1 LVNFNWGKQTL
12 SLPRSASFI
21 ETQMKD
27 YVLNGDKEF
36 RRKIRKARESVEDS
50 EPNSA
55 ALKEELTKILEKVL
69 NEPLKPILERDAD
82 SWKLFSRKRN
92 KEPNEANLS
101 FIEDKKVGDITN
113 AKVLGR
119 LKGTDVS
126 FIRGGKTKLPDF
138 DFNDFFSA
146 YGKEPQIAFELL
158 FREHAKLNDR
168 FNYSHQ
174 PNRTRLK
181 GHFEAK
187 FPAFDYGDLEK
198 VKADYILETTG
209 QEAGYRPSNTKI
221 NVAKEVIDYSFNIP
235 ESVLNKLQGRSSKD
249 DYVIEAKLNE
259 DGEFESV
266 GEKIPIS
273 PSPDDEIN
281 NFVVLSAI
289 GDLKRTDEMRDEDI
303 IQIGDKYY
311 TYNYTPEGESGKQ
324 AYLEFEGDGAGTIE
338 GFFKDEA
345 VKNIIMR
352 ILNPFLVI
360 PDEVYSFNVIG
371 NIRTK
376 KKTAQTFREFATES
390 AEDLRVMDVETG
402 KEGKPLTQ
410 SMIDEQ
416 SKRAFSHKTE
426 KDKDGN
432 PVFISEEEYAKLP
445 KEEKDN
451 YKSEIRYYEV
461 GETGVKS
468 TKDSAQFG
476 EEKVTSETVRKED
489 LEDAFKQAY
498 VELTFEAT
506 KHGEFNLSGSR
517 SRQNRSM
524 VAYSNKL
531 KKNVRKL
538 KRMIGV

>member
-1 LVNFNWGKQTL
+1 MVNFNWGKQTL

-27 YVLNGDKEF
+27 YILNGDKEF
-36 RRKIRKARESVEDS
+36 RRKMRKAIESVEES

-55 ALKEELTKILEKVL
+55 ALKSELTKILEKVL
-69 NEPLKPILERDAD
+69 NEPLKPILERDTD
-82 SWKLFSRKRN
+82 SWKIFSRKRD
-92 KEPNEANLS
+92 KSPNEANLS
-101 FIEDKKVGDITN
+101 FIEDKKVGDITSG
-113 AKVLGR
+113 KVIGR
-119 LKGTDVS
+119 LRGTDVS

-138 DFNDFFSA
+138 DFDDFFSA

-158 FREHAKLNDR
+158 FREHARYNDR

-174 PNRTRLK
+174 PARSGLK
-181 GHFEAK
+181 GHVEAK

-198 VKADYILETTG
+198 VKADFILETTG

-221 NVAKEVIDYSFNIP
+221 NIAKEVIDYSFNIP
-235 ESVLNKLQGRSSKD
+235 ESVLQKLEIESAKD
-249 DYVIEAKLNE
+249 DYVIEAKINE
-259 DGEFESV
+259 DGQFESV
-266 GEKIPIS
+266 GDKIPIS
-273 PSPDDEIN
+273 EDTNDEIN
-281 NFVVLSAI
+281 IFTVPAAVDSL
-289 GDLKRTDEMRDEDI
+289 DRTDEMRDEDI

-311 TYNYTPEGESGKQ
+311 TYQFTPQGESDKQ

-338 GFFKDEA
+338 GFFKDKA
-345 VKNIIMR
+345 VENIIMR
-352 ILNPFLVI
+352 ILRPFLVV
-360 PDEVYSFNVIG
+360 PDEVYSFKVIG

-376 KKTAQTFREFATES
+376 KKTAPTYREFATES
-390 AEDLRVMDVETG
+390 AEDLRVMDVKTG

-426 KDKDGN
+426 KDEDGN

-445 KEEKDN
+445 KEEKEN
-451 YKSEIRYYEV
+451 YKSEIRFYEV
-461 GETGVKS
+461 GEGGVQR
-468 TKDSAQFG
+468 TKDSAEFG
-476 EEKVTSETVRKED
+476 EEKVTSETVRAAD

-506 KHGEFNLSGSR
+506 KHGEYNLSGSR

-524 VAYSNKL
+524 VTYTNKL

>member
-1 LVNFNWGKQTL
+1 MVNFNWGKQTL

-36 RRKIRKARESVEDS
+36 RRKMRKAIESVEDS

-55 ALKEELTKILEKVL
+55 ALKSELTKILEKVL
-69 NEPLKPILERDAD
+69 NEPLKPILERDAA
-82 SWKLFSRKRN
+82 SWKGFSRKRD
-92 KEPNEANLS
+92 KTPNEANLS
-101 FIEDKKVGDITN
+101 FIEDKTVGDITN
-113 AKVLGR
+113 ARVLGR

-138 DFNDFFSA
+138 DFDDFFSA
-146 YGKEPQIAFELL
+146 YGKEPRIAFELL
-158 FREHAKLNDR
+158 FREHAKFNDR

-174 PNRTRLK
+174 PARSGLK
-181 GHFEAK
+181 GHIEAK

-198 VKADYILETTG
+198 VKADFILETTG

-221 NVAKEVIDYSFNIP
+221 NIAKEVIDYSFNIP
-235 ESVLNKLQGRSSKD
+235 ESVLNKLEGRSSKE
-249 DYVIEAKLNE
+249 DYVIEAKINE

-273 PSPDDEIN
+273 SDTNDEIN
-281 NFVVLSAI
+281 TFVVLSAI
-289 GDLKRTDEMRDEDI
+289 SDLKRTDEMKDEGI
-303 IQIGDKYY
+303 IQIEDKYY
-311 TYNYTPEGESGKQ
+311 TFNFTPEGESGKQ

-338 GFFKDEA
+338 GFFKDEG

-352 ILNPFLVI
+352 ILKPFLVV
-360 PDEVYSFNVIG
+360 PDEVYSFKVIG

-376 KKTAQTFREFATES
+376 KTKEPTYREFATE
-390 AEDLRVMDVETG
+390 AEDLIEMETG
-402 KEGKPLTQ
+402 KPVSQ
-410 SMIDEQ
+410 QMVDEQ

-426 KDKDGN
+426 KDEDGN
-432 PVFISEEEYAKLP
+432 KIFISEEEYAKLP

-461 GETGVKS
+461 GETGVQR

-476 EEKVTSETVRKED
+476 EEKVMAETVRGED
-489 LEDAFKQAY
+489 LKDAFKQAY

-506 KHGEFNLSGSR
+506 KHGEYNLSGSR

>member
-1 LVNFNWGKQTL
+1 MVNFNWGKQTL

-36 RRKIRKARESVEDS
+36 RRKIRRARESVEDS
-50 EPNSA
+50 EPNSV

-82 SWKLFSRKRN
+82 AWKGFSRKRD
-92 KEPNEANLS
+92 KTPNEANLS
-101 FIEDKKVGDITN
+101 FIEDKTLGDIT
-113 AKVLGR
+113 KGSVVGR

-138 DFNDFFSA
+138 DFDDFFSA
-146 YGKEPQIAFELL
+146 YGKEPQVAYNIL

-174 PNRTRLK
+174 QESSLK
-181 GHFEAK
+181 AHIEAK
-187 FPAFDYGDLEK
+187 IPAFDYGDLEK
-198 VKADYILETTG
+198 VKADFILETTG
-209 QEAGYRPSNTKI
+209 QEAGYRPSNTKFK
-221 NVAKEVIDYSFNIP
+221 VGKEVVDYSFNIP
-235 ESVLNKLQGRSSKD
+235 ESVLNKLQGRSSRE

-273 PSPDDEIN
+273 SSPDDEIN
-281 NFVVLSAI
+281 NFVVLAAI
-289 GDLKRTDEMRDEDI
+289 DDLKRTDEMRDEDI

-311 TYNYTPEGESGKQ
+311 TFNYTPEGESGKR
-324 AYLEFEGDGAGTIE
+324 AYLEFEGDGAGTIG

-345 VKNIIMR
+345 VKKIIMR
-352 ILNPFLVI
+352 VFRPFLVI
-360 PDEVYSFNVIG
+360 PDEVYSFKVYG

-376 KKTAQTFREFATES
+376 KKTAPTYREFATDLD
-390 AEDLRVMDVETG
+390 EDLIDMVTG
-402 KEGKPLTQ
+402 KPVSQ
-410 SMIDEQ
+410 QMIDDQ

-426 KDKDGN
+426 KDEDGN

-468 TKDSAQFG
+468 TKDSAEFG
-476 EEKVTSETVRKED
+476 KEKVMAETVRFED

-498 VELTFEAT
+498 VELDFEVT
-506 KHGEFNLSGSR
+506 KHGEYNLSGSR
-517 SRQNRSM
+517 NRQNRSM
-524 VAYSNKL
+524 VTYSNKL
-531 KKNVRKL
+531 KRNVRKL
-538 KRMIGV
+538 KTMIGV

>member
-1 LVNFNWGKQTL
+1 MVNFNWGKQTL

-36 RRKIRKARESVEDS
+36 RRKIRKAKESVEDS

-55 ALKEELTKILEKVL
+55 ALKKELTEILEKVL

-82 SWKLFSRKRN
+82 SWKGFSRKRDKTPN
-92 KEPNEANLS
+92 KANLS
-101 FIEDKKVGDITN
+101 FIEDKTVGDITN
-113 AKVLGR
+113 ARVLGR

-138 DFNDFFSA
+138 DFEDFFSA
-146 YGKEPQIAFELL
+146 YGKEPQIAFELV
-158 FREHAKLNDR
+158 FREHARLNDR
-168 FNYSHQ
+168 FLYSNQ
-174 PNRTRLK
+174 PARSGLK
-181 GHFEAK
+181 GHIEAK

-198 VKADYILETTG
+198 VKADFILETTG

-221 NVAKEVIDYSFNIP
+221 NIAKEVIDYSFDIP
-235 ESVLNKLQGRSSKD
+235 KSVLENLGIESKQD
-249 DYVIEAKLNE
+249 NYVIEAKLNE

-273 PSPDDEIN
+273 SSPDDEIN
-281 NFVVLSAI
+281 NFVVQAATDSL
-289 GDLKRTDEMRDEDI
+289 DRTDEMRDEDI
-303 IQIGDKYY
+303 IQIGEKYY
-311 TYNYTPEGESGKQ
+311 TYTYTPQGESDKR
-324 AYLEFEGDGAGTIE
+324 AYLEFEGDGAGTIG

-352 ILNPFLVI
+352 ILKPFLVI
-360 PDEVYSFNVIG
+360 PDEVYSFKVIG
-371 NIRTK
+371 DIRTK
-376 KKTAQTFREFATES
+376 KKTKPTYREFATEA

-410 SMIDEQ
+410 SMVDEQ

-426 KDKDGN
+426 KDEDGN

-461 GETGVKS
+461 GETGVQS
-468 TKDSAQFG
+468 TKDSAEFG
-476 EEKVTSETVRKED
+476 EEKVMAETLRAED
-489 LEDAFKQAY
+489 IEDAFKQAY

-506 KHGEFNLSGSR
+506 KHGEYNLSGSR

-524 VAYSNKL
+524 VDYSNKL